1 MAPLAHAEG
10 YLGPPEGYPT
20 GGHSLPLAPRGEV
33 GDRQRS
39 TSEHRGSCKKS
50 EWGRRDGG
58 SGNTDDP
65 CRPPG
70 GSPAVAADVI
80 QQRCACVVSMAL
92 CDRGANTPSA
102 SGAAGVG
109 NTTTTPASRF
119 QSPNRSCDRQDSTRG
134 SPLGFYKC

>member
-92 CDRGANTPSA
+92 CDRGAT
-102 SGAAGVG
+102 
-109 NTTTTPASRF
+109 
-119 QSPNRSCDRQDSTRG
+119 
-134 SPLGFYKC
+134 SPLPVGPPEWGTRRRPLPAASSHPIVVATDKIQREAARLVL